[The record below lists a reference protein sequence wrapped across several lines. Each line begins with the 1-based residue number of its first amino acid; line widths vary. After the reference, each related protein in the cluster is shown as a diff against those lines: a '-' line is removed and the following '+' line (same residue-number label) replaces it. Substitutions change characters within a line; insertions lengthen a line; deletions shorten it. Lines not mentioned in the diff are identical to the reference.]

1 MRQFPVTAAM
11 LVALGGVFPFLVG
24 IWLFLAGVLT
34 SLPHLSLILLAYG
47 GCLLAFYGAV
57 QWGLLASKPTIILP
71 KGEGLRDRRALLLG
85 AFAFLWGWLS
95 LCVGLLGNLR
105 TGFGLEALGFI
116 GVFALERIANRC
128 GDLPPGYFVV
138 RAVSTGLCVAGF
150 LLALLSP
157 QGRF

>member
-11 LVALGGVFPFLVG
+11 LIALGGVFPFFVG
-24 IWLFLAGVLT
+24 GWLFLAGVLT
-34 SLPHLSLILLAYG
+34 SLPHLSLILLSYG
-47 GCLLAFYGAV
+47 GCLLSFYGAV

-71 KGEGLRDRRALLLG
+71 KGEGQRNGRAVLLG

-105 TGFGLEALGFI
+105 LGFGLEVIGFAGI
-116 GVFALERIANRC
+116 FALERIANRY
-128 GDLPPGYFVV
+128 GDLPPGYFMV
-138 RAVSTGLCVAGF
+138 RAVSTGLCVIGF

-157 QGRF
+157 QGQF